1 MTLAVV
7 FGFAGFKPVT
17 ANAAQAAVPAAASVE
32 EENSYFEEDAYQRS
46 FLTLI
51 NNERAQ
57 AGLAPVAL
65 GDSSHNSAAQER
77 AKELASSYSYV
88 RPNGQ
93 RDFTIFAENG
103 INDASVGENYIAGVS
118 TPDAAVD
125 QWMNIDFARERML
138 NADVTTMSVG
148 HYEGGVYN
156 NYWVLIFSC
165 PENSY
170 TSNYRQEVLNLV
182 NAERAKYG
190 LQPLVMGDAKLTA
203 AAQQRAEEIATV
215 NSHVRPNGTKWYTV
229 LSEYG
234 VTDAAAG
241 ENAAWGSVSPE
252 EVVNAW
258 MNSEGHRANILD
270 PEARAMG
277 VGYYYNSSSTWGHQ
291 WIQLFTK

>member
-1 MTLAVV
+1 LYIKA
-7 FGFAGFKPVT
+7 
-17 ANAAQAAVPAAASVE
+17 
-32 EENSYFEEDAYQRS
+32 
-46 FLTLI
+46 FLHSCECVLQQ
-51 NNERAQ
+51 EY
-57 AGLAPVAL
+57 
-65 GDSSHNSAAQER
+65 DSNHNSAAQER

-103 INDASVGENYIAGVS
+103 INDASVGENYIAGVF

-203 AAQQRAEEIATV
+203 AAPAARRRDRNRQFSRSSQWYQVVHCSQR
-215 NSHVRPNGTKWYTV
+215 VRRDGCRCWR
-229 LSEYG
+229 EC
-234 VTDAAAG
+234 
-241 ENAAWGSVSPE
+241 
-252 EVVNAW
+252 
-258 MNSEGHRANILD
+258 R
-270 PEARAMG
+270 MG
-277 VGYYYNSSSTWGHQ
+277 QRFS
-291 WIQLFTK
+291 